1 MRLHVAG
8 RRGEGGV
15 LSRIGDCQRAG
26 VGLAVMLMWTSGPW
40 KMANSRLISPGN
52 ETILYRPVGIG
63 GEQQEGKGCS
73 SPGRW
78 DGRTSFHV
86 LRLKKHATLAQ
97 GLDPAWGGRGW
108 KGRCT
113 RYRPKKHN
121 DDDDNDSDEGRIG
134 GGAAVGRRTRS
145 WKDQPA
151 HGRLTSAARW
161 FLGKAHTQTQADG
174 MAVHMCMRIPG
185 SFLSPS
191 ARVHVPCVV
200 PRLLSSGCCLFD
212 DGL

>member
-1 MRLHVAG
+1 MLTERPEQQQPRAELELVRAG
-8 RRGEGGV
+8 NWGNALARGGEKGGGGV

-52 ETILYRPVGIG
+52 ETVLYRPVGIG

-113 RYRPKKHN
+113 RYRLKKHN
-121 DDDDNDSDEGRIG
+121 DDDDNDRTTAMKAGLGGGGCWKEGR
-134 GGAAVGRRTRS
+134 GRGRTS
-145 WKDQPA
+145 PPDHNHDHHDH

-161 FLGKAHTQTQADG
+161 FLEKH
-174 MAVHMCMRIPG
+174 
-185 SFLSPS
+185 
-191 ARVHVPCVV
+191 
-200 PRLLSSGCCLFD
+200 RLTAWPYTCA
-212 DGL
+212 